1 MSSLRI
7 LLVDDFEPWRRF
19 VSSALQKDPQLDLI
33 LEVCDGLEAVQ
44 KAEELQPALILMDIG
59 LPKLNGIEA
68 ARRIRNAA
76 PMSKI
81 LFLSENNAPDIAEEA
96 LRAGGHGYVVKRD
109 AGRELLAAVQAVS
122 TGKRYMSANLTGQGL
137 DGIAQD
143 DPNGEGASL
152 GHEPQ
157 VYTGVR
163 LGP

>member
-1 MSSLRI
+1 MPSLRI

-33 LEVCDGLEAVQ
+33 LEVSDGLEAVQ
-44 KAEELQPALILMDIG
+44 KAEELQPALVLLDIG

-76 PMSKI
+76 PSSKI
-81 LFLSENNAPDIAEEA
+81 LFLSENNALDIAEEA

-122 TGKRYMSANLTGQGL
+122 TGKRYVSANLTKQGL
-137 DGIAQD
+137 DGIAQA
-143 DPNGEGASL
+143 DPSGNPASV

-157 VYTGVR
+157 VQTGVR
-163 LGP
+163 LRP